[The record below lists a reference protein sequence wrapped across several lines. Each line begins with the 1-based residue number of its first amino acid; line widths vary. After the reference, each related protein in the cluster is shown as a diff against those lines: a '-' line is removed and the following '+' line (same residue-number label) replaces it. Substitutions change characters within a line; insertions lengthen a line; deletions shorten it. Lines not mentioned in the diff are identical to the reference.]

1 MKKSISKRIKS
12 IVSGKT
18 AGASIGGI
26 GGIYGLYLAVR
37 ILCMD
42 PVAEIRQG
50 QEDIKNRI
58 KKIEFII
65 HAAVE

>member
-1 MKKSISKRIKS
+1 MKKAISKKIKS
-12 IVSGKT
+12 IVSAKT

-26 GGIYGLYLAVR
+26 GGIYGLYLAAR
-37 ILCMD
+37 IFCMD
-42 PVAEIRQG
+42 PVDEIRSE

-65 HAAVE
+65 NAAVE